1 MMVETYF
8 FLDMAM
14 NSSDHNKITMWWVN
28 SREIIN
34 NNLVVE
40 DLMNDDQLN
49 EYALDE
55 ARYAIHPGLF
65 PIGLVDVIFIT
76 VVCYLNHAF
85 CCKSKD
91 D

>member
-1 MMVETYF
+1 MVETYF

-40 DLMNDDQLN
+40 DLMNDDQLMN
-49 EYALDE
+49 MPWMK
-55 ARYAIHPGLF
+55 R
-65 PIGLVDVIFIT
+65 VMQFIQDCSPS
-76 VVCYLNHAF
+76 VW
-85 CCKSKD
+85 SM
-91 D
+91 